1 MSPDFS
7 SLTASIAAAAL
18 MKMGDGK
25 KESLALARYNID
37 LLSLLEEKTAGNLT
51 EKESKLLKSCLSDL
65 RLKFVQCENLTTSE
79 AKPSSAQ
86 AGEAEQSPA
95 LKKEEPKKTLDAQGK
110 IR

>member
-1 MSPDFS
+1 
-7 SLTASIAAAAL
+7 

-65 RLKFVQCENLTTSE
+65 RLKFVQCKNLTTSE
-79 AKPSSAQ
+79 NKPSSSAK
-86 AGEAEQSPA
+86 AGEAKESPA
-95 LKKEEPKKTLDAQGK
+95 LKEKKAAAEENT
-110 IR
+110 